1 MAKTKV
7 HGEYLDASVI
17 SGQTQVTAVGAD
29 SVLIFDATDN
39 ALKKALL
46 SDVIETVA
54 DGDISTAKI
63 ADNAVTSAKL
73 DTNIAIAGTLASTG
87 KITADAGIDI
97 DNINI
102 DGTTINLSSGDL
114 TINAA
119 NDLILTATDI
129 RPRTDLFV
137 LNNAANNKNQIVV
150 QSGAVKLFNDGTER
164 IQTTSTGVQLDGI
177 LLSNAN
183 GTGGTKATL
192 ADFTSS
198 GSIRSILLKGAENT
212 ANQVFLDVVR
222 DINGTETTLF
232 SIADTKIGIGTTS
245 PQRPLQVGA
254 YGTGNGEIA
263 IGSATD
269 GYGSILFGDSA
280 TGTALYQGYL
290 QYNHSSGAMLF
301 ATLASERMR
310 ITSSGEVLIGVTSST
325 GMSGAGLET
334 AGSIRANNYIT
345 STDLAGSGFRNV
357 NTTSS
362 GSLTTSTSLRELKE
376 NIVTTSLGLDAV
388 KALTPREFDWKDV
401 AEYGTE
407 DIGFIA
413 DEVFAVSPKLATYKV
428 GEKTESNLQGVKYEQ
443 LTAVLVKAIQE
454 QQTIIDDLKARIET
468 LEG

>member
-1 MAKTKV
+1 
-7 HGEYLDASVI
+7 
-17 SGQTQVTAVGAD
+17 
-29 SVLIFDATDN
+29 
-39 ALKKALL
+39 
-46 SDVIETVA
+46 
-54 DGDISTAKI
+54 
-63 ADNAVTSAKL
+63 
-73 DTNIAIAGTLASTG
+73 TG

-254 YGTGNGEIA
+254 YGTG
-263 IGSATD
+263 
-269 GYGSILFGDSA
+269 
-280 TGTALYQGYL
+280 
-290 QYNHSSGAMLF
+290 
-301 ATLASERMR
+301 
-310 ITSSGEVLIGVTSST
+310 
-325 GMSGAGLET
+325 
-334 AGSIRANNYIT
+334 
-345 STDLAGSGFRNV
+345 
-357 NTTSS
+357 
-362 GSLTTSTSLRELKE
+362 
-376 NIVTTSLGLDAV
+376 
-388 KALTPREFDWKDV
+388 
-401 AEYGTE
+401 
-407 DIGFIA
+407 
-413 DEVFAVSPKLATYKV
+413 
-428 GEKTESNLQGVKYEQ
+428 
-443 LTAVLVKAIQE
+443 
-454 QQTIIDDLKARIET
+454 
-468 LEG
+468 

>member
-232 SIADTKIGIGTTS
+232 SIADTKVGIGTTS
-245 PQRPLQVGA
+245 PTAPLHIATTTDDAYSLRLEGA
-254 YGTGNGEIA
+254 TNNSANYHGIGFAGESSNTKAAILFKDIAVSYARGDMLFCVNNDADQTSATDSDAVMTLQNDGSMKLHGGENSGVQEIIFNNSYVSIADGSTYTLTSVLNTGALIA
-263 IGSATD
+263 IGHQRSTLGVTYD
-269 GYGSILFGDSA
+269 HCLLFA
-280 TGTALYQGYL
+280 ETGTA
-290 QYNHSSGAMLF
+290 F
-301 ATLASERMR
+301 VTLADP
-310 ITSSGEVLIGVTSST
+310 SGRFAINSATTDNQTNIFVNGSHVVIQNEVGTTNLYSV
-325 GMSGAGLET
+325 AV
-334 AGSIRANNYIT
+334 
-345 STDLAGSGFRNV
+345 FR
-357 NTTSS
+357 
-362 GSLTTSTSLRELKE
+362 
-376 NIVTTSLGLDAV
+376 
-388 KALTPREFDWKDV
+388 FQ
-401 AEYGTE
+401 GT
-407 DIGFIA
+407 
-413 DEVFAVSPKLATYKV
+413 
-428 GEKTESNLQGVKYEQ
+428 
-443 LTAVLVKAIQE
+443 
-454 QQTIIDDLKARIET
+454 
-468 LEG
+468 